1 MGALALS
8 ATAVSGARTWSL
20 NIKQLNITSLPQVER
35 AFKMFY
41 SGVKVQDNVGQ
52 FSREKTEG
60 LVADYLVNTSKLSK
74 RRWRRVLD
82 ACGVDENE
90 TASVVA
96 SAPSMNEGRR
106 NLYNASSPI
115 PTDAD
120 SE

>member
-1 MGALALS
+1 
-8 ATAVSGARTWSL
+8 
-20 NIKQLNITSLPQVER
+20 
-35 AFKMFY
+35 MFY

>member
-8 ATAVSGARTWSL
+8 AAAVSVARRL
-20 NIKQLNITSLPQVER
+20 DIKQLNITSLPQVER

-41 SGVKVQDNVGQ
+41 SGLKLQDNVGQ

-60 LVADYLVNTSKLSK
+60 LIADYMVNTSKLSK

-106 NLYNASSPI
+106 TLYNASSPI